1 MYDDFEDLDILDEE
15 EDELFEEKPKSRTF
29 TIVAG
34 ILGVLIVF
42 AIITVA
48 AYLLF
53 SDPDTANNTATE
65 DPAVSQSINQ
75 TETAQAQQKFIGESL
90 TQTAVALANQASPT
104 EPAPTATAAGQ
115 TQGGTAPTQDAA
127 ATIQAAYTQ
136 AVALQ
141 TESSSLTVT
150 PTATDSDEL
159 PDTGVIDDL
168 GIPGI
173 IAFSTLLFLVI
184 IIVRR
189 VRTNNS

>member
-1 MYDDFEDLDILDEE
+1 MYDDFEDLDILDDD
-15 EDELFEEKPKSRTF
+15 EDELQEDKPRSRAF
-29 TIVAG
+29 TVIAG
-34 ILGVLIVF
+34 VLGVLIVF

-53 SDPDTANNTATE
+53 SKPDDGNNIA
-65 DPAVSQSINQ
+65 DVNPIVAQ

-90 TQTAVALANQASPT
+90 TQTAVALADQEQAT
-104 EPAPTATAAGQ
+104 EPPPTATA
-115 TQGGTAPTQDAA
+115 TQDISPTSDTA

-141 TESSSLTVT
+141 TEQAGS
-150 PTATDSDEL
+150 ATDSDEL
-159 PDTGVIDDL
+159 PDTGLIDDL

-184 IIVRR
+184 IVVRR
-189 VRTNNS
+189 VRTSNS